1 MFSGKLIASGVVTL
15 ALLLGGLTRVTQQ
28 MITGAPVDVTGT
40 AAVALKSTDGLV
52 TAPGLAWA
60 SDPGSGWYRIG
71 ANDYGYSVNQSK
83 KLELDANSFRVTGS
97 TLPMALDL
105 KGSGAQLGFNV
116 HWDGSQNTYLSTN
129 PASSFEMDTS
139 GNVRLYT
146 APSGTGGTAAT
157 LTERLKV
164 SPSGVTIGAGTAI
177 SASYYATTT
186 WDPASIGAGT
196 CTSTTISMTGVAAG
210 APCVLSI
217 PSEISTPYLVT
228 PVCYATA
235 NTCNIQICSFSGTQ
249 NMTSQ
254 TWGCRVFNP

>member
-15 ALLLGGLTRVTQQ
+15 ALLLGALTRVTQQ

-164 SPSGVTIGAGTAI
+164 SPSGVTIGGGTAV
-177 SASYYATTT
+177 AALN
-186 WDPASIGAGT
+186 IGLCTLNGGTPST
-196 CTSTTISMTGVAAG
+196 CTITVTSGVQCTCSYTGGIVAACG
-210 APCVLSI
+210 TFV
-217 PSEISTPYLVT
+217 
-228 PVCYATA
+228 
-235 NTCNIQICSFSGTQ
+235 SGTTATFYTP
-249 NMTSQ
+249 NGTIGSAF
-254 TWGCRVFNP
+254 GVCAK